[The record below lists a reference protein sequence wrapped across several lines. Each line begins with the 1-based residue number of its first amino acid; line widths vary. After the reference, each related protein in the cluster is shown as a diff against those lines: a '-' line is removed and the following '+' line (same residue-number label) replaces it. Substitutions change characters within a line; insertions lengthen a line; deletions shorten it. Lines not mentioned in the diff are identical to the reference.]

1 MQARDIERLRHMR
14 DAGREALSFVAGKD
28 RQALDRERM
37 LALSL
42 IRLLEVIG
50 EAASTVSAEG
60 RAAYSAIPWRDMI
73 AMRNRLIHGYF
84 NVSLDIVWDTVT
96 LELPDLLVEVE
107 QALAVVEH
115 GDQGLRED
123 G

>member
-1 MQARDIERLRHMR
+1 MTSSACGICATPAAKHCRSWPVGI
-14 DAGREALSFVAGKD
+14 GRRSTRRGCF
-28 RQALDRERM
+28 
-37 LALSL
+37 ALSL
-42 IRLLEVIG
+42 IRLLEIIG

-60 RAAYSAIPWRDMI
+60 RAEYSAIPWRDMI

-107 QALAVVEH
+107 QVLAVVEH
-115 GDQGLRED
+115 GDQGSRE
-123 G
+123 GR